1 MTKQRVDILG
11 LYASEVPVG
20 AVMNFYTK
28 GERALYEDGLLASGG
43 EALKR

>member
-11 LYASEVPVG
+11 LYASEVPIG
-20 AVMNFYTK
+20 AVMTFYAK
-28 GERALYEDGLLASGG
+28 SERALYENGLLASGG